1 MASLDSVKL
10 RNELAKGV
18 IVQNSGS
25 DTPTAFKLDYIG
37 TGTVTSVTVVTA
49 TAITLITSD
58 GGTDAYAFAT
68 YTTLG
73 AVVDAI
79 NADGIFEA
87 KILDALRAD
96 ASVSRLLAAVITSE
110 IDADLINT
118 VWKVKLDTST
128 GLQFAVC
135 LSPRS
140 QFNAPLG
147 HVVEIKE
154 LRYAV
159 NMGTAAVDSVQVWKR
174 KGSIE
179 TKIYSGLSVDTTDTT
194 ITWASGVGSITGG
207 DNEEFIFLVKD
218 AATLADAT
226 TNYIQI
232 AGFIK

>member
-79 NADGIFEA
+79 N
-87 KILDALRAD
+87 
-96 ASVSRLLAAVITSE
+96 
-110 IDADLINT
+110 ADLINT